1 MPRSYAIHRPVENT
15 YLVRERDRRF
25 VRELL
30 GVVAAVVVLGGG
42 LLAYT
47 WVHIEILRTGYRIDD
62 LEKRLHQ
69 LQEEERRWLLKTA
82 SLTHPEVVARR
93 ARQELGMQA
102 PSLDQTLFYAE
113 LVAAAPER
121 ANEEGGI
128 P

>member
-1 MPRSYAIHRPVENT
+1 
-15 YLVRERDRRF
+15 
-25 VRELL
+25 
-30 GVVAAVVVLGGG
+30 VAAVVVLGGG